1 VTPSGGACDGASVGG
16 ICSAGCPVGP
26 AGRSVRRSGRP
37 SGVVVEQA
45 RRERRKATGGCGDF
59 NDRVALT
66 PRWRRG
72 AREQNLS
79 ARHGPTGQLRE
90 VVARLVSG
98 RALMRGRERDDGRS
112 CTRTGTGGWIR
123 AGGRVPR
130 ARAQLS
136 AGAKAQD
143 LPLRIPGKLMSLPAP
158 CRHGILHP
166 KAGSVG

>member
-123 AGGRVPR
+123 AGAGSRGRGPSCQR
-130 ARAQLS
+130 EPKPKTYRSGFLES
-136 AGAKAQD
+136 SC
-143 LPLRIPGKLMSLPAP
+143 LYPLRVVTVSFTRKRAP
-158 CRHGILHP
+158 
-166 KAGSVG
+166 